1 MTKRSILKKDHFRQI
16 CEVCG
21 AAITRKGDIATHI
34 ALINA
39 QMRSFA
45 IFGVIKFSGVFCWV
59 MSVKCLIFLVLLKF
73 SYFVRCNIFR
83 CNWLLLY
90 SFNCTF
96 PTDSNNTKMQLYL
109 VICFAAQWYLSVR
122 LFHLS
127 RILNKKSV
135 MSMIGT

>member
-1 MTKRSILKKDHFRQI
+1 MAFHRYFVREDDKEEHIKKRPFQTNLRR
-16 CEVCG
+16 CG

-73 SYFVRCNIFR
+73 SVFCSLQYF
-83 CNWLLLY
+83 
-90 SFNCTF
+90 S
-96 PTDSNNTKMQLYL
+96 MQLT
-109 VICFAAQWYLSVR
+109 IIIF
-122 LFHLS
+122 F
-127 RILNKKSV
+127 
-135 MSMIGT
+135 